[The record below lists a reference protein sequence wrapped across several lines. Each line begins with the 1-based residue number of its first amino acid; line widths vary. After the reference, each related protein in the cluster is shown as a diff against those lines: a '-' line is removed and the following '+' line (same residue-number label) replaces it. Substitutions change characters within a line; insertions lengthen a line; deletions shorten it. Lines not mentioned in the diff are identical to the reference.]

1 MADALGSYPQFRLN
15 FEQQGKRAKD
25 LLKAARAGEPQA
37 RARFKSAPKLAE
49 AQYLIARELRFENWA
64 AMKRHIDAMTLAR
77 DSMHTSTP
85 DGDLP
90 TLHIRCG
97 HDLQEPLQ
105 EAGFRGDYYVDVYP
119 YIIGPVREGAGSLA
133 QRARHIVDCYGD
145 QFDPPLEYEGQLRS
159 LAEKERELHASGDYA
174 RVVLWFE
181 HDVTDQLSLIHLLG
195 HYATHR
201 RPARLEL
208 ISISDFPGTRR
219 FTGLGEL
226 PPEALRLL
234 WTTRRPVSAA
244 QLRLGLDA
252 WRALANPDPRP
263 LAAIMRGGTPALPLL
278 APALHRHLREL
289 PSRDNG
295 LSLTEAMAL
304 ALMAQ
309 PPARWGGVVNLANIY
324 AAMHRELDPL
334 PGQGDLHV
342 RDRVLNMEGARA
354 RLFDRRAGVGG
365 DGNARAPWTDTLSI
379 TDLGRAV
386 LEGEVD
392 FMSRTPPSRWVGG
405 VQIGAG
411 MPDWR
416 WDDQARDA
424 VRLGD
429 SRCVALTSH
438 AP

>member
-25 LLKAARAGEPQA
+25 LLKAARAGEPEA
-37 RARFKSAPKLAE
+37 RARFKSPPKLAE
-49 AQYLIARELRFENWA
+49 AQYLIARELRFESWA
-64 AMKRHIDAMTLAR
+64 AMKRHIGEMSRARAAMQA
-77 DSMHTSTP
+77 SVP

-90 TLHIRCG
+90 TLHVRCG
-97 HDLQEPLQ
+97 HDLQEPLR
-105 EAGFRGDYYVDVYP
+105 EAGFCGDYYVDVYP
-119 YIIGPVREGAGSLA
+119 YIIGPVREGPGSLE

-145 QFDPPLEYEGQLRS
+145 QFAPPLEYEPQLRS
-159 LAEKERELHASGDYA
+159 LQDKERELHASADYA

-195 HYATHR
+195 HYAIHR

-208 ISISDFPGTRR
+208 ISISDFPGAGR

-234 WTTRRPVSAA
+234 WMTRKPVSAA

-263 LAAIMRGGTPALPLL
+263 LAAIMRSATPTLPLL

-289 PSRDNG
+289 PSSTNG

-304 ALMAQ
+304 TLMAQ
-309 PPARWGGVVNLANIY
+309 PLARWGGVVNLAKIY
-324 AAMHRELDPL
+324 AAMHSDIDPL

-354 RLFDRRAGVGG
+354 RVFARHAGVGR
-365 DGNARAPWTDTLSI
+365 DGNARPPWTDALSI
-379 TDLGRAV
+379 TELGRAV
-386 LEGEVD
+386 LKGEVD
-392 FMSRTPPSRWVGG
+392 FMSLTPPSRWVGG
-405 VQIGAG
+405 AQIGAG

-416 WDDQARDA
+416 WDEQARDA
-424 VRLGD
+424 VRLSG
-429 SRCVALTSH
+429 
-438 AP
+438 